1 MSIYCVCVRAFEHV
15 LNAFMAQLNLS
26 ALISVPNLRQLIRS
40 HVLEQTLKTAGT
52 KEKHTNQA
60 KPAKTKLKTGLKQP
74 QSTPS
79 ISPSPAFRKRSA
91 VRQKAV
97 KQTGG
102 DRMALLSR
110 AGTIPRI
117 ISKPSQYQ

>member
-52 KEKHTNQA
+52 KEKQTNQA
-60 KPAKTKLKTGLKQP
+60 KPDKTKLKTGLKQP

-79 ISPSPAFRKRSA
+79 ISPLPSFSQK
-91 VRQKAV
+91 VGRQAK
-97 KQTGG
+97 G
-102 DRMALLSR
+102 S
-110 AGTIPRI
+110 
-117 ISKPSQYQ
+117 